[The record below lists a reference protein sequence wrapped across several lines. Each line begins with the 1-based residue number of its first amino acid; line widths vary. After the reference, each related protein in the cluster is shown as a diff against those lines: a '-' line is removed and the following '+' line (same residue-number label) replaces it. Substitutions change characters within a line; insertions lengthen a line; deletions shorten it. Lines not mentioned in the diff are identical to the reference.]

1 MGTYLGLIL
10 SNLKKRGEM
19 KGFLMESS
27 IPANQSNNPS
37 NIFYFDNDLS
47 HYYNDIKLDGSETRI
62 NSNTRRLN
70 GYAQSVY
77 SSYHVY
83 QRSVDKSIIF
93 HSGKDALV
101 FISIVKLK
109 AMKLGVLV
117 YAICLMDNHIHM
129 LVRVKDELAL
139 YIFVAGYT
147 SLFTRIY
154 NKRHNR
160 RGSLFST
167 PFGRAFKRTDKYVR
181 NCISYIN
188 NNPVEIRKSRNIE
201 EYTWNL
207 FSFRKT
213 SHPHSEA
220 LDISKS
226 RKIIRFFVRAL
237 KADYKRGHYV
247 SYELLDK
254 IFSKTDKRETSQIQ
268 DYILNLYNPIDYSVL
283 DALYGS
289 FEKAS
294 LAINSNTGSEH
305 EIIED
310 DKQR

>member
-1 MGTYLGLIL
+1 
-10 SNLKKRGEM
+10 
-19 KGFLMESS
+19 
-27 IPANQSNNPS
+27 
-37 NIFYFDNDLS
+37 
-47 HYYNDIKLDGSETRI
+47 
-62 NSNTRRLN
+62 
-70 GYAQSVY
+70 
-77 SSYHVY
+77 
-83 QRSVDKSIIF
+83 
-93 HSGKDALV
+93 
-101 FISIVKLK
+101 
-109 AMKLGVLV
+109 
-117 YAICLMDNHIHM
+117 MDNHIHM
-129 LVRVKDELAL
+129 LVRVKDEPSL
-139 YIFVAGYT
+139 YKFVAGYT

-188 NNPVEIRKSRNIE
+188 NNPVEIKKSRNIE

-254 IFSKTDKRETSQIQ
+254 IFSITDKRETSQIQ

-294 LAINSNTGSEH
+294 LAINANTGAEH

-310 DKQR
+310 DKQ